1 MGIVNSVL
9 LIVIALLWGLV
20 GFIILSETKKDENK

>member
-1 MGIVNSVL
+1 MGIINSIL

-20 GFIILSETKKDENK
+20 GIIILSDTKRNEHK